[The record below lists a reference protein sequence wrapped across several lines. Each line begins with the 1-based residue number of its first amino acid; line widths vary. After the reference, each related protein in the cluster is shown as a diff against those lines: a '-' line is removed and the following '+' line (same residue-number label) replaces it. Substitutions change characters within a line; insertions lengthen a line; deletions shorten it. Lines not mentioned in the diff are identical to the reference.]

1 MKTSKSE
8 IKPVTVN
15 ELKKEMLSLP
25 QAELV
30 EMCLRLAK
38 FKKENKELLSYLLFD
53 ASYPETYLDQVRGY
67 IDMEFDGMGTT
78 QAYQAKKT
86 VRKILRVTNKHIRFT
101 QSKTAEIELL
111 LHFCKKLRR
120 AGDLLK
126 NSVQLSNLY
135 FQQLR
140 KIDKTIAA
148 QHEDLQYDY
157 RRQLDA
163 LMKV

>member
-8 IKPVTVN
+8 IKPVTVH